1 MPEVWGESVIPKK
14 ERTFKDPS
22 DSCPLSCFNLNW
34 IVISVGLALFLSA
47 MILLTNSSDIT
58 MEKVITKVLL
68 SVLLGVLSSPLI
80 EWCCKTFKLF

>member
-1 MPEVWGESVIPKK
+1 MIPKK

-22 DSCPLSCFNLNW
+22 DSCPLSCFNLKW
-34 IVISVGLALFLSA
+34 VAISVGLALFLSA
-47 MILLTNSSDIT
+47 MILLTQEIT
-58 MEKVITKVLL
+58 IEKVFTKVLL